1 VRLSIIIPTLNEA
14 ANVSRVVRHA
24 WALNPHELIISDGG
38 SQDGT
43 IELAHNH
50 DCKVIQ
56 STPGRAIQQNMG
68 ANLASGDVLLF
79 LHADCWP
86 SPDCSKQ
93 ISTALSNSHILAGA
107 FHQRIA
113 AEGSFFRLLEFGN
126 DTRVRWFG
134 RAYGDQGIFL
144 RRELFHRLGGFP
156 NVQLLEDVLLMDR
169 IRRHTHPVLLPG
181 PIHVSARRWQRHGII
196 RQTLRNWCL
205 LSAHSV
211 GVSPNYLAQ
220 FYQQHDQS

>member
-14 ANVSRVVRHA
+14 ANVSHVVRHA

-38 SQDGT
+38 SQDRT
-43 IELAHNH
+43 LELARNH

-86 SPDCSKQ
+86 SLECSKQ
-93 ISTALSNSHILAGA
+93 ILNAMSNSDILAGA
-107 FHQRIA
+107 FRQRIA

-126 DTRVRWFG
+126 STRVRWLG

-144 RRELFHRLGGFP
+144 RREFFHRIGGFP

-169 IRRHTHPVLLPG
+169 IRYHTHPILLPG
-181 PIHVSARRWQRHGII
+181 PIHVSARRWQRHGMI

-205 LSAHSV
+205 LAAHSA

-220 FYQQHDQS
+220 FYQQHDRS